1 MLLLNQAGVQRNLLH
16 IRRGLHRS
24 DWQRLNLQQASK
36 YSGTPWEFW
45 SSPLTSGSGGTCVD
59 ITLPVTNAM

>member
-16 IRRGLHRS
+16 IAGVARP
-24 DWQRLNLQQASK
+24 DCQRLNLQQALEILWHTM
-36 YSGTPWEFW
+36 GIPEFA
-45 SSPLTSGSGGTCVD
+45 LTSGSGGTCVD